1 MNGSIVISGMGL
13 YTPPVTEL
21 NELTRFS
28 TDHHRLINN
37 LEYNELGI
45 KNATVSVFD
54 KECTESFGKQGWVNN
69 ASIFALRATEAA
81 IKNSG
86 INLAEYDAHRVSVVL
101 GSYNSGTD
109 SYSKMFNK
117 VLNNEQDSVLY
128 SELMSSMLSHCG
140 NVIAA
145 RYNLQGKKI
154 VVSSACSSSLTA
166 IGIATDLLNSDK
178 ADVVIC
184 GGSDCVDIPVVAGF
198 NSLSALNEGR
208 CAPFSKPA
216 GINLGEGAGILIL
229 TKNKDNVHNKW
240 LIAGYGASSDAYHET
255 SPEPNGVGAIQAID
269 AALSAAGLSRN
280 DVDLI
285 SAHATGTGANDIP
298 ESKAYEK
305 LFGLDVPISVMKP
318 FYGHT
323 LGASGIVELI
333 SVLSLLDVGVTP
345 ENNNMRTLRDGCSPI
360 NLSYRDYSSDKVR
373 TVLASSFGFGGS
385 NSAVIVTKRT
395 NKRAAKYIKSAI
407 PIVKASANDGVAKTV
422 IDTKMGVTKEECKI
436 HLQDKRFK
444 RDSPEIKY
452 CIESVGDVV
461 NGFEQVLQ
469 SNARAG
475 VITGNSLRPQRCLE
489 SYLASIYEGDPK
501 YASARHFPGHIVSA
515 TCGQVSIAHKIIG
528 HSTVLCSPTAAFEY
542 TVDLLRSDTQDFMIV
557 CASDDVTPIQENLVA
572 QFVAKPDYPMAK
584 GSAALLLASREQ
596 LSKGDHAPAA
606 WIRSM
611 LHSSYN
617 GLVLRNDE
625 KFHRLL
631 DQLIRESCEEAC
643 ISFTEIEYCL
653 VSNALADNGII
664 DGLKHMLTQYH
675 PHLVVES
682 KHDKR
687 LSSDFMTHI
696 VDATEMIST
705 GVKSNVLVISID
717 LSSNV
722 GACII
727 SSKDCLMREYL

>member
-1 MNGSIVISGMGL
+1 MKGSIEVSGMGI
-13 YTPPVTEL
+13 YTPPVADLDEV
-21 NELTRFS
+21 TRFS
-28 TDHHRLINN
+28 SDQHRLINN
-37 LEYNELGI
+37 PEYNELGI

-54 KECTESFGKQGWVNN
+54 KKRTEPFGKQGWVNN

-86 INLAEYDAHRVSVVL
+86 INLAEYDMRRVSVVL

-117 VLNNEQDSVLY
+117 VLNNEQDSVSH

-140 NVIAA
+140 NAIAA

-166 IGIATDLLNSDK
+166 IGIATDLLHTDK

-184 GGSDCVDIPVVAGF
+184 GGSDCIDLPVVAGF

-208 CAPFSKPA
+208 CAPFSEPK

-229 TKNKDNVHNKW
+229 TKNKDSVNNKW
-240 LIAGYGASSDAYHET
+240 LVTGCGVSSDAYHET
-255 SPEPNGVGAIQAID
+255 SPEPNGAGATQAID

-298 ESKAYEK
+298 ESIAYEK
-305 LFGLDVPISVMKP
+305 LFGLDVPVSVMKP

-323 LGASGIVELI
+323 LGASGIIELI
-333 SVLSLLDVGVTP
+333 SVLSLLDRGITP
-345 ENNNMRTLRDGCSPI
+345 ENNNLRELREGCSPI
-360 NLSYRDYSSDKVR
+360 NLHYRDYPADKIH
-373 TVLASSFGFGGS
+373 TVLANSFGFGGS
-385 NSAVIVTKRT
+385 NSSVIVTKRA
-395 NKRAAKYIKSAI
+395 NERPVKYTRSAI
-407 PIVKASANDGVAKTV
+407 PIMKASANDGVAKTV
-422 IDTKMGVTKEECKI
+422 IGTKTGVVKEECQI
-436 HLQDKRFK
+436 HLQNKRFK

-452 CIESVGDVV
+452 CIESVGDVM

-489 SYLASIYEGDPK
+489 SFLTSIYDGDPR

-542 TVDLLRSDTQDFMIV
+542 TVDLLRNDTQDFMIA
-557 CASDDVTPIQENLVA
+557 CSSDDVTPVQEDLVHHVFA
-572 QFVAKPDYPMAK
+572 GADYVMAK
-584 GSAALLLASREQ
+584 GSAALLLSGRQQ
-596 LSKGDHAPAA
+596 LSSSEHAPAA
-606 WIRSM
+606 WVRSM
-611 LHSSYN
+611 LHSSWN

-625 KFHRLL
+625 QFHRLL
-631 DQLIRESCEEAC
+631 ERLVLDSLEEAC
-643 ISFTEIEYCL
+643 MSFAEIEHCL
-653 VSNALADNGII
+653 VSNALMDSSIV
-664 DGLKHMLTQYH
+664 DGVKQVLSQYH

-682 KHDKR
+682 KKDKR

-705 GVKSNVLVISID
+705 GVKSHVMVIAID

-727 SSKDCLMREYL
+727 SSQDSQTR

>member
-1 MNGSIVISGMGL
+1 MKGSIVISGMGL
-13 YTPPVTEL
+13 YTPPVTDL
-21 NELTRFS
+21 SELTRFS

-37 LEYNELGI
+37 HEYNGLGI
-45 KNATVSVFD
+45 KNATVSIFD
-54 KECTESFGKQGWVNN
+54 KTCTESFGKHGWVNN
-69 ASIFALRATEAA
+69 ASIFALRATAAA

-86 INLAEYDAHRVSVVL
+86 INLAEYDMSRISIVL

-109 SYSKMFNK
+109 SYAKMFNK
-117 VLNNEQDSVLY
+117 VLNNEQDTVSY

-140 NVIAA
+140 NAIAA
-145 RYNLQGKKI
+145 RYNIQGKKI

-166 IGIATDLLNSDK
+166 VGIATDLLHSDK

-184 GGSDCVDIPVVAGF
+184 GGSDCVDLPVVAGF

-229 TKNKDNVHNKW
+229 TKNKDNFHNKW
-240 LIAGYGASSDAYHET
+240 LITGYGASSDAYHET

-305 LFGLDVPISVMKP
+305 LFGLDVPVSVMKP

-333 SVLSLLDVGVTP
+333 SVLSLLDVGITP
-345 ENNNMRTLRDGCSPI
+345 ENNNLRELREGCSPI
-360 NLSYRDYSSDKVR
+360 NLNYRDYPSDKVR

-395 NKRAAKYIKSAI
+395 NEREPKYTKSAI

-422 IDTKMGVTKEECKI
+422 IDTQKGVIKDECKI
-436 HLQDKRFK
+436 HLQNKRFK

-452 CIESVGDVV
+452 CIESVGDVM

-475 VITGNSLRPQRCLE
+475 VITGNSQRPQRCLE
-489 SYLASIYEGDPK
+489 NFLTSIYEGDPR

-542 TVDLLRSDTQDFMIV
+542 TVDLLRNDTQDFMIA
-557 CASDDVTPIQENLVA
+557 CSSDDVTTVQEEFIH
-572 QFVAKPDYPMAK
+572 QFLASSDYAMAK
-584 GSAALLLASREQ
+584 GSAALLLSSREQ
-596 LSKGDHAPAA
+596 LSKCDYAPAA
-606 WIRSM
+606 WVRSM

-631 DQLIRESCEEAC
+631 DRLILESCEEAC
-643 ISFTEIEYCL
+643 ISFTEIEHCL
-653 VSNALADNGII
+653 VSNALVDNSIV
-664 DGLKHMLTQYH
+664 DGVKHLLTQYH

-682 KHDKR
+682 KNDKR

-705 GVKSNVLVISID
+705 GIKSNVLVISID

-727 SSKDCLMREYL
+727 SSQDSPMR

>member
-13 YTPPVTEL
+13 YTPPVAEL
-21 NELTRFS
+21 NELTNFS
-28 TDHHRLINN
+28 TDHHQLINN
-37 LEYNELGI
+37 HEYNELGI
-45 KNATVSVFD
+45 NNATVSVFD
-54 KECTESFGKQGWVNN
+54 KNRTEPFGKQGWVNN
-69 ASIFALRATEAA
+69 ASIFALRAAEAA

-86 INLAEYDAHRVSVVL
+86 INLAEYDARRISVVL

-109 SYSKMFNK
+109 SYVKMFNK
-117 VLNNEQDSVLY
+117 VLSNEQDTVSY

-140 NVIAA
+140 NAIAA
-145 RYNLQGKKI
+145 RYNIQGKKI

-166 IGIATDLLNSDK
+166 VGIATDLLLSDK

-184 GGSDCVDIPVVAGF
+184 GGSDCVDLPVVAGF

-208 CAPFSKPA
+208 CSPFSKPA

-229 TKNKDNVHNKW
+229 TKNKDNLHNKW
-240 LIAGYGASSDAYHET
+240 LITGYGASSDAYHET

-333 SVLSLLDVGVTP
+333 SVLSLLDVGITP
-345 ENNNMRTLRDGCSPI
+345 ENNNLRELREGCSPI
-360 NLSYRDYSSDKVR
+360 NLNYRDYPSDKVR

-395 NKRAAKYIKSAI
+395 NEREPKYTKSAI
-407 PIVKASANDGVAKTV
+407 PILKASANDGVTKTV
-422 IDTKMGVTKEECKI
+422 IGAKTGVIKEECKI
-436 HLQDKRFK
+436 HLQNKRFK

-461 NGFEQVLQ
+461 NGLEQVLQ

-475 VITGNSLRPQRCLE
+475 VITGNAQRPQRCLE
-489 SYLASIYEGDPK
+489 SFLTSIYEGDPK

-542 TVDLLRSDTQDFMIV
+542 TVDLLRSDTQDFMIA
-557 CASDDVTPIQENLVA
+557 CASDDVTQVQENLIH
-572 QFVAKPDYPMAK
+572 QFVAKPDYSMAK
-584 GSAALLLASREQ
+584 GSAAVLLSSREQ
-596 LSKGDHAPAA
+596 LSEYDHAPVA
-606 WIRSM
+606 WVRSM
-611 LHSSYN
+611 LHSTYN

-625 KFHRLL
+625 KFRRLL
-631 DQLIRESCEEAC
+631 ERLILESCEEAC
-643 ISFTEIEYCL
+643 ISFTEIEHCL
-653 VSNALADNGII
+653 VSNALVDNSIV
-664 DGLKHMLTQYH
+664 DGVKHLLVQYH

-682 KHDKR
+682 KNDKR

-696 VDATEMIST
+696 VDAAEMIST
-705 GVKSNVLVISID
+705 GVKSNVLVISVD

-722 GACII
+722 GICII
-727 SSKDCLMREYL
+727 SSKDGLMR